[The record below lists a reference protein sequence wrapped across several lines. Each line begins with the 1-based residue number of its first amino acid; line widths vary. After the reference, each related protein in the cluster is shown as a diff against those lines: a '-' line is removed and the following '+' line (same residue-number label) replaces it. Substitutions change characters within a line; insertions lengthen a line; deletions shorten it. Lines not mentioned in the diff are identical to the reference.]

1 MVKIARRTGINPNV
15 EYGVAV
21 MSVMQRVL
29 VTGRVRQV
37 GFRDYTVRT
46 ARALGVTGWVR
57 NRSDGA
63 VEILASGEDEAVA
76 ALLEACREGPPL
88 ARVDNIEAYVESGA
102 PVKGFTKRFTA

>member
-1 MVKIARRTGINPNV
+1 
-15 EYGVAV
+15 

-57 NRSDGA
+57 NRADGT

-76 ALLEACREGPPL
+76 ALVEACREGPPL
-88 ARVDNIEAYVESGA
+88 ARVEHVEAYIAEGQ